1 MGVINAS
8 SAVMSRFNR
17 VIASSPHLVALLI
30 ALPACGQAQT
40 PAANQKPASAE
51 ASADADSLIFART
64 IERAYAERLDTLP
77 IGEIV
82 ARIGEWFVGT
92 VYTPGT
98 LEAPGPEHLVINLRE
113 FDCVTYVENML
124 AFGRTVRAGR
134 KDFAS
139 FRNEIL
145 SYRYRGGKLAG
156 YPSRLHY
163 FSEWISDNDE
173 RGIVENITPALGVP
187 DPEPIDFMTSHRAS
201 YRQLADDSTFAQ
213 IAALEKRLSGVP
225 RFVIPEQNIRA
236 RETSIRN
243 GDVIAAASSVKGLDI
258 AHTGLAIWKNGRLH
272 LMHAPLVGDSVEISK
287 LPLAERIIASPRQD
301 GVMVARPL

>member
-1 MGVINAS
+1 
-8 SAVMSRFNR
+8 MSRFYR
-17 VIASSPHLVALLI
+17 LIATSPHLVALLALI
-30 ALPACGQAQT
+30 ALPGCGQAQT
-40 PAANQKPASAE
+40 PPAQRSQ
-51 ASADADSLIFART
+51 SVQADQDSLIFART

-92 VYTPGT
+92 VYMPGT

-173 RGIVENITPALGVP
+173 RGIVENMTPELGVR

-201 YRQLADDSTFAQ
+201 YRQLADDSMFAR

-225 RFVIPEQNIRA
+225 RYVIPEQNIWA
-236 RETSIRN
+236 RETGIRN